1 VRRWETVPRKGR
13 DLFRHPLAPAT
24 LAVLRER
31 GYADATVAEFCARA
45 GVRRAELP
53 RRFRFKALLCLAV
66 SEAYVGDFKA
76 RVRAAFDGGGEWP
89 GSLRAAAYET
99 LRWIADHPD
108 AAWWGTVGVLE
119 VGEVGRAR
127 RDEVFGW
134 AATLIEAGREVAPD
148 PDAVPR
154 SASTMAVGA
163 IVETLGRRVQGSLL
177 DDPVAAVPRMMYGA
191 VLPYLGEEVALR
203 ELEVPA
209 PAGFPAEVGPRI
221 VAAFDDAAWQAAA
234 MPRRPL

>member
-1 VRRWETVPRKGR
+1 MRRWETVPRKGR
-13 DLFRHPLAPAT
+13 ELFRHPLAPAT

-31 GYADATVAEFCARA
+31 GYTDATVAEFCARA
-45 GVRRAELP
+45 GVKRTELP
-53 RRFRFKALLCLAV
+53 RRFRFKPIVCLVV

-76 RVRAAFDGGGEWP
+76 RVGAAFAAGGQWP

-127 RDEVFGW
+127 RDAVFEW

-154 SASTMAVGA
+154 NASTMAVGA
-163 IVETLGRRVQGSLL
+163 IVETLGRRVQGTLL
-177 DDPVAAVPRMMYGA
+177 DDPVAAVPRLMYGA

-203 ELEVPA
+203 ELDIPA
-209 PAGFPAEVGPRI
+209 PDGFPADVGAKI
-221 VAAFDDAAWQAAA
+221 ATAFDDASWHTAA
-234 MPRRPL
+234 